1 MQRRRFSVD
10 PTVALVAV
18 TVAVC
23 ALALWDAI
31 PRLLDRANLG
41 ATPVGA
47 LFDTGA
53 LIGAH
58 FVAVSLIT
66 VLALP
71 GRPTWA
77 ERAVIVA
84 LLVAGGV
91 VVELAQV
98 TFTANRGFEEIDVAA
113 NVWGSLAGT
122 VVVWLADR
130 TAARPTAARLGP

>member
-18 TVAVC
+18 
-23 ALALWDAI
+23 
-31 PRLLDRANLG
+31 
-41 ATPVGA
+41 
-47 LFDTGA
+47 
-53 LIGAH
+53 
-58 FVAVSLIT
+58 SLIP